1 MEAIFSKSNE
11 NVKFIKSLNEKK
23 FRNKNKAFYLEG
35 VKIVDEILDKKEA
48 IDIVFIAYSKSTLL
62 ATNGGE
68 NLLNKINS
76 LKNIKCIEFEENIF
90 KYMTDTVNPQG
101 VLAVLKMP
109 EYNLSEIL
117 NGYNKNVVILDKVQD
132 LGNIGTI
139 VRSCNA
145 FDVEV
150 IICTLG
156 TADVY
161 SPKTLRSTMGA
172 ILNTK
177 IIYLENVSELEILKE
192 KGYDIVTTSLQGTEN
207 LSILSEDKKFA
218 FVMGNEANGV
228 SEEIVKMSDLLVKIP
243 MTDKIESL
251 NVGVATSIILYE
263 QYKKTSR

>member
-1 MEAIFSKSNE
+1 MEAIFSKANE

-35 VKIVDEILDKKEA
+35 VKVVNEILDKEEA
-48 IDIVFIAYSKSTLL
+48 IDIMFIAYSKSILL

-68 NLLNKINS
+68 ELLKKLDN
-76 LKNIKCIEFEENIF
+76 LKNIKTLEFEEKIF
-90 KYMTDTVNPQG
+90 EYMTDTVNPQG

-109 EYNLSEIL
+109 EYNLKDML
-117 NGYNKNVVILDKVQD
+117 NGYNKNIVVLDKVQD

-145 FDVEV
+145 FDVE
-150 IICTLG
+150 IIVCTLG

-177 IIYLENVSELEILKE
+177 VIYLN
-192 KGYDIVTTSLQGTEN
+192 DIS
-207 LSILSEDKKFA
+207 
-218 FVMGNEANGV
+218 
-228 SEEIVKMSDLLVKIP
+228 
-243 MTDKIESL
+243 
-251 NVGVATSIILYE
+251 
-263 QYKKTSR
+263 